1 MEAIV
6 EEAKKESARSSAWP
20 AGRPRAQRGQAA
32 RKSRKWPQ
40 GWPGQKSQ
48 ENARNAPE
56 RATAAVRSQQEAIRI
71 VASIRDRFGALAIG
85 LGENGIRFVPVRERA
100 YSA

>member
-20 AGRPRAQRGQAA
+20 AGRPGAQRGQAA

-48 ENARNAPE
+48 ENARRAPE
-56 RATAAVRSQQEAIRI
+56 RATAAARSQQEAIRI
-71 VASIRDRFGALAIG
+71 VIASIRDRFGALAIG

-100 YSA
+100 Y